1 MSQHERRTAALR
13 ADRDVIERAA
23 ARLRSDAIRSG
34 YAGLEHK
41 HVAFGLAL
49 ILDEL
54 ARHVADLDRAVRWQA
69 VQSCRLLLG
78 EQLDSPDIRRTRHR

>member
-1 MSQHERRTAALR
+1 MNQHERRTAALR

-34 YAGLEHK
+34 YAGLQHQ
-41 HVAFGLAL
+41 HIAFSLAL

-54 ARHVADLDRAVRWQA
+54 ARHWRDLDEQLRA
-69 VQSCRLLLG
+69 RLLAGCRSLLG
-78 EQLDSPDIRRTRHR
+78 HTAPSSGQ